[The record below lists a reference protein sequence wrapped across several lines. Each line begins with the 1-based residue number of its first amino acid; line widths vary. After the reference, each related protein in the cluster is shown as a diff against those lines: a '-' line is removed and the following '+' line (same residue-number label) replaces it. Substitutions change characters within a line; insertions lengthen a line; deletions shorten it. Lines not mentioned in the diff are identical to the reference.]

1 MSVAEQTTDYRR
13 VELLRFI
20 LAGLHDKE
28 SHHAVATHP
37 DLAGAYM
44 TQAVRS
50 FNEQL
55 ERIAELVIVLVTGA
69 MLALYCAPTE

>member
-1 MSVAEQTTDYRR
+1 
-13 VELLRFI
+13 
-20 LAGLHDKE
+20 
-28 SHHAVATHP
+28 VATHP

-55 ERIAELVIVLVTGA
+55 EHIAELVIVLVTGA